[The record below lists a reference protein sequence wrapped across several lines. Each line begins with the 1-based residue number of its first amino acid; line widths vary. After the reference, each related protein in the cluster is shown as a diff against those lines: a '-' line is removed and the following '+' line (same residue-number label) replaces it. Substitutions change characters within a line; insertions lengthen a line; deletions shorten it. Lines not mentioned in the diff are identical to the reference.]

1 MLFLKIFS
9 NKEVRQKK
17 AKAKN
22 VENTAKKKDFLDQTN
37 LVENTWETYS
47 NGMDS
52 SDEDNIFIRRI
63 KNCAKIVFTGKKAE
77 ELVYSGVHN

>member
-1 MLFLKIFS
+1 MEIDVFNQCLARMLFLKIFS

-37 LVENTWETYS
+37 LVEKAWEIYS

-52 SDEDNIFIRRI
+52 SDEDNLYQ
-63 KNCAKIVFTGKKAE
+63 KN
-77 ELVYSGVHN
+77 

>member
-37 LVENTWETYS
+37 LVEKAWEIYS

-52 SDEDNIFIRRI
+52 SDEDNLYQ
-63 KNCAKIVFTGKKAE
+63 KN
-77 ELVYSGVHN
+77 